1 MSSNTPI
8 VKLSNSFT
16 TNLQIRKLTE
26 SSPQDST
33 TCQPLSNSDIK
44 SRTCVGG
51 LQHSK
56 AKKKVKHFS
65 TKCDQNFKRMQIFFH
80 FTPNPRKTPTL
91 DIRRHSN
98 QVKKRYQM
106 KLDKIRW
113 VSLERFFLDH
123 LLLCFKLLGNAQ
135 RMSHLLARNLLTTS
149 SLSYYL

>member
-1 MSSNTPI
+1 MSLVRYNTPI

-98 QVKKRYQM
+98 QIKKTLSDETWQNT
-106 KLDKIRW
+106 LSLIREAFL
-113 VSLERFFLDH
+113 SLASLFQTSRKCL
-123 LLLCFKLLGNAQ
+123 
-135 RMSHLLARNLLTTS
+135 RNES
-149 SLSYYL
+149 PIGS